1 MNDILIDL
9 PSDIRA
15 KLIAALESGYL
26 NLTATAI
33 GLRAALGRI
42 ENANAIADALHELH
56 DLGMSA
62 RGAAAALRAVA
73 RVAARQR
80 KPDLV
85 LSGLQMPGIYARDT
99 RMVFDELLSSAERSV
114 WLSSFV
120 YHNGPKVFETL
131 AQRMQER
138 SELSVN
144 LLLNIQRKWGDTTR
158 SEHLV
163 SAFAHTFW
171 SKAWPGQ
178 RRPKVYYDPRSVGFE
193 DQDSPAN
200 AGAAAS
206 VKAGPS
212 ASAVLHAKAV
222 VVDDEALFITS
233 ANLTEAASERNIE
246 MGILLRDRG
255 MALTVVSY
263 FQRMIDTEH
272 LRLLPGS

>member
-1 MNDILIDL
+1 MNDFLLDL
-9 PSDIRA
+9 PSDTRA

-26 NLTATAI
+26 ELTASAI
-33 GLRAALGRI
+33 GLRAVLGRI
-42 ENANAIADALHELH
+42 DDAEALAAALHEIH
-56 DLGMSA
+56 ALGMSA
-62 RGAAAALRAVA
+62 RGAAAALRALA

-85 LSGLQMPGIYARDT
+85 LSGLPLPGIFARDT
-99 RMVFDELLSSAERSV
+99 GMVYDELLGSAERSI

-131 AQRMQER
+131 AQRMQQR
-138 SELSVN
+138 PDMSVN
-144 LLLNIQRKWGDTTR
+144 LLLNIQRKWGDSTL

-171 SKAWPGQ
+171 QKAWPGQ
-178 RRPKVYYDPRSVGFE
+178 RRPRVYYDPRAIEIG
-193 DQDSPAN
+193 DSDSQP
-200 AGAAAS
+200 G
-206 VKAGPS
+206 VR
-212 ASAVLHAKAV
+212 AVLHAKAV

-246 MGILLRDRG
+246 MGVLLRDRS

-263 FQRMIDTEH
+263 FQRMIDSNY
-272 LRLLPGS
+272 LRLLPG